1 MEQPIIS
8 QLGDTKDGDA
18 TWHALS
24 EWYDGDVA
32 KAEAAEELRHKLQEL
47 TLTQGMDAM
56 AYINKFLIYLCDL
69 NKIPGEE
76 FSASHGVSLFLRNI
90 HNDDYKQEISI
101 LKTSNEHD
109 IMHCVQAIRK
119 RERKLIR
126 VRAER
131 RKLRQYPKCLREDDI
146 MWLQA
151 QKLRRIGDGTITGNV
166 QLTAK
171 GFIHLDNEQY
181 RSLNDKSRKFIKQYN
196 TQIRAGHNTPSVP
209 LPPGVTLIPST
220 PQLVTVTPPPSH
232 DPFTASPTSVPSTP
246 SALTTHPK
254 KRITFDIKAEE
265 DETPSSSWLADPP
278 SPWYIDPLPLPPDD
292 SYLHS
297 ITSSIT
303 EATPH
308 LSVTPR
314 TLHSTTSSPASD
326 ILILDTGGG
335 RLPTITRRAWFI
347 LDTHAKQSA
356 ISGYQNHGDPTICPI
371 VNGIP
376 KVHLSN
382 RDVPILFIMNYAT
395 LIDGPD
401 ETESLCVPFA
411 MMKHGVSLDI
421 TPPQFGGTSCGLRIL
436 DQFLPFQFDGEKLY
450 YSISKPTEEDLNTL
464 EAFELTS
471 PLPSSHIRRLTKRS
485 VPGKLPLSEWQKR
498 LAFAPKETLH
508 WTFEATTQHYM
519 KLECKNHA
527 LPRDHYRSR
536 VPGLRYPRQTE
547 TVATDTF
554 FPSIRTYRGNTCS
567 QFFKGKFLSHHLV
580 NSKPTKIPVKIRA
593 PSPHLVT

>member
-1 MEQPIIS
+1 M
-8 QLGDTKDGDA
+8 
-18 TWHALS
+18 S

-32 KAEAAEELRHKLQEL
+32 KAETTKELRNKLQEL

-56 AYINKFLIYLCDL
+56 AYINKFLIYLRDL

-101 LKTSNEHD
+101 LKTSNEHN

-119 RERKLIR
+119 RECEVIQ

-131 RKLRQYPKCLREDDI
+131 RKLRQYPKRLREDDI

-265 DETPSSSWLADPP
+265 DETPSSS
-278 SPWYIDPLPLPPDD
+278 
-292 SYLHS
+292 
-297 ITSSIT
+297 
-303 EATPH
+303 
-308 LSVTPR
+308 
-314 TLHSTTSSPASD
+314 
-326 ILILDTGGG
+326 
-335 RLPTITRRAWFI
+335 
-347 LDTHAKQSA
+347 
-356 ISGYQNHGDPTICPI
+356 
-371 VNGIP
+371 
-376 KVHLSN
+376 
-382 RDVPILFIMNYAT
+382 
-395 LIDGPD
+395 
-401 ETESLCVPFA
+401 
-411 MMKHGVSLDI
+411 
-421 TPPQFGGTSCGLRIL
+421 
-436 DQFLPFQFDGEKLY
+436 
-450 YSISKPTEEDLNTL
+450 
-464 EAFELTS
+464 
-471 PLPSSHIRRLTKRS
+471 
-485 VPGKLPLSEWQKR
+485 
-498 LAFAPKETLH
+498 
-508 WTFEATTQHYM
+508 
-519 KLECKNHA
+519 
-527 LPRDHYRSR
+527 
-536 VPGLRYPRQTE
+536 
-547 TVATDTF
+547 
-554 FPSIRTYRGNTCS
+554 
-567 QFFKGKFLSHHLV
+567 
-580 NSKPTKIPVKIRA
+580 
-593 PSPHLVT
+593 